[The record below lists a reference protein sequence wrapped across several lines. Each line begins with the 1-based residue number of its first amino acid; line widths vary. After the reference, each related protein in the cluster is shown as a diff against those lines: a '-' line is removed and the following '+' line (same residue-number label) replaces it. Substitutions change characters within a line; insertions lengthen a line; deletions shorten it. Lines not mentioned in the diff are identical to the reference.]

1 MSDRPAAAGRQR
13 LESKGGCVGVLGVFD
28 VFCSFTLALLLPAM
42 GVRRLTSAI
51 GSPYESR
58 RVVAFMALIRLGP
71 RIAPRLLAAIDRRH
85 PQSPALIKVLG
96 NQEDP
101 SIVPRLEQLAACESE
116 EIATA
121 ARAAI
126 DNLRSTHFDRG

>member
-1 MSDRPAAAGRQR
+1 MSDPEAPEGRRP
-13 LESKGGCVGVLGVFD
+13 LESRGGCAGVAGVFD
-28 VFCSFTLALLLPAM
+28 VFCSFVLALLVPAL

-58 RVVAFMALIRLGP
+58 RVVAFMALIKLGP

-85 PQSPALIKVLG
+85 PQSAALIKVLG

-101 SIVPRLEQLAACESE
+101 SIVARLEKLAASESE
-116 EIATA
+116 EIAAA

-126 DNLRSTHFDRG
+126 DNLRPATGRDS